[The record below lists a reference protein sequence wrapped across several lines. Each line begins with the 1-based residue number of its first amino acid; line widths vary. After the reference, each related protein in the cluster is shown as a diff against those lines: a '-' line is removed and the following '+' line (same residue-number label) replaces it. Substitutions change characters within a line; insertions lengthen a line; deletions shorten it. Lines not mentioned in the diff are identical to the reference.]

1 MGKTYEIK
9 PFDSPPEPTLDW
21 SEVEPYIGKLTPPRV
36 PLDEVS
42 ESDIRHWCEVMQDA
56 NPLYSDTEY
65 ARNSEYGGMIAPPA
79 MVQSWSM
86 MGMGAS
92 MDQYRRAVLENP
104 DDPHHKVNAALEK
117 LRQPVSAAI
126 NGPAMGGGMELAI
139 SCTLRVIAESAKMAL
154 PEVKLGII
162 PGTGGTQR
170 LPRLIG
176 KGRAAEL
183 LLTGVAINACDACDI
198 GLVNKV
204 APDNKV
210 VEAAEELARRIMA
223 NAPIAVEMAK
233 DALEVGKDLPLEHA
247 VQYSQK
253 NCVTCF
259 STEDMKEGMT
269 AFLEKRK
276 SNFKGK

>member
-1 MGKTYEIK
+1 MKSYGTIRLEKKEGIGYLTLNRPEVRNAFNQEMIDELRDALRLIDRDEEIK
-9 PFDSPPEPTLDW
+9 VLIITGA
-21 SEVEPYIGKLTPPRV
+21 GKAFQAGA
-36 PLDEVS
+36 
-42 ESDIRHWCEVMQDA
+42 DIAELSVM
-56 NPLYSDTEY
+56 
-65 ARNSEYGGMIAPPA
+65 AP
-79 MVQSWSM
+79 
-86 MGMGAS
+86 
-92 MDQYRRAVLENP
+92 MDILRWNEGIVRI
-104 DDPHHKVNAALEK
+104 NAGLEK
-117 LRQPVSAAI
+117 LRQPVIAAI

-183 LLTGVAINACDACDI
+183 LLTGAAINARDAYDM

-210 VEAAEELARRIMA
+210 VQAAEELARRIMA

-259 STEDMKEGMT
+259 STEDMKEGMA

-276 SNFKGK
+276 AHFKGK

>member
-117 LRQPVSAAI
+117 A
-126 NGPAMGGGMELAI
+126 GY
-139 SCTLRVIAESAKMAL
+139 
-154 PEVKLGII
+154 
-162 PGTGGTQR
+162 
-170 LPRLIG
+170 
-176 KGRAAEL
+176 
-183 LLTGVAINACDACDI
+183 TGV
-198 GLVNKV
+198 V
-204 APDNKV
+204 AAAQEQTYLKPIRPGDTIYYSMGV
-210 VEAAEELARRIMA
+210 VHLTKNDSYTRQGVGRYYVLYYSFSNQNQEEVANMTFRVLWYKPPMSTRR
-223 NAPIAVEMAK
+223 
-233 DALEVGKDLPLEHA
+233 L
-247 VQYSQK
+247 Y
-253 NCVTCF
+253 
-259 STEDMKEGMT
+259 
-269 AFLEKRK
+269 
-276 SNFKGK
+276 KG